1 MPPPVPLPARDA
13 PGLPPRQR
21 AVRCGAG
28 GGQRKAA
35 VARTLPPSPRTHS
48 LLPQPHD
55 VVGEVVPLHFH
66 ACLVVGELVHLP
78 AQLPH
83 LLLVEVAQAGRALA
97 LELLQLGQ
105 QDLVLLLQ
113 EAHLV
118 DVVGEAVVEL
128 LQLHLLVGA
137 VRLELRVDGVGQ
149 REVHGVVEPHGRH
162 AAPQPHR
169 RRLGGVHAAGRGGHV
184 PGGAGPQGAA
194 QRVAA
199 AGGDVAGAGAG
210 AAAPAEHAA
219 VRGVLGA
226 DAHGDGGGADFVI
239 RERRGA
245 GRLEC
250 AAGEEGRWPRTGP
263 LLIGRHRPPPG
274 PPGPPRQAPLR
285 QSPPRPPPRG
295 GGAGGVVW
303 ARGLPAAAAAA
314 DTKAVVRSRGAAGGG
329 STGTLPARPR
339 RFLPGAVAE
348 QPPRRGKWLVRGGAR
363 GSPSRPGE
371 PREDGGAGAASSA
384 RQEWELSVPL
394 PLAVSPPPSPLPP
407 RVNPGCVH

>member
-1 MPPPVPLPARDA
+1 MTEFLCARKANSCSPILLSQAPPPPQALLSYGSLPPDPTNLSEGLQGVLGLLPLKHLLLQPGRCETAVRRERGGPPKSPLKPPAVPSPARDGQ
-13 PGLPPRQR
+13 GLPPRQR
-21 AVRCGAG
+21 AG
-28 GGQRKAA
+28 GVQRKAPA
-35 VARTLPPSPRTHS
+35 ARTRPPLAHS

-149 REVHGVVEPHGRH
+149 GEVHGVVEPHGRH

-169 RRLGGVHAAGRGGHV
+169 RRLGGVHAAGRGRHV

-226 DAHGDGGGADFVI
+226 DAHGGSGAGFVI
-239 RERRGA
+239 RER
-245 GRLEC
+245 
-250 AAGEEGRWPRTGP
+250 
-263 LLIGRHRPPPG
+263 
-274 PPGPPRQAPLR
+274 
-285 QSPPRPPPRG
+285 S
-295 GGAGGVVW
+295 
-303 ARGLPAAAAAA
+303 
-314 DTKAVVRSRGAAGGG
+314 GAA
-329 STGTLPARPR
+329 
-339 RFLPGAVAE
+339 
-348 QPPRRGKWLVRGGAR
+348 
-363 GSPSRPGE
+363 
-371 PREDGGAGAASSA
+371 
-384 RQEWELSVPL
+384 
-394 PLAVSPPPSPLPP
+394 
-407 RVNPGCVH
+407 